1 MTSSSAQRLARVLIA
16 SVGAVYILIGLWY
29 FSVSPGY
36 GLAATVLIVAVAALH
51 FLTMR
56 AALRDERPPLFP
68 LTVALQA
75 VATYVPDLFLPSGWS
90 GVAAP
95 MLGGAVLVTL
105 PPRFGWPLVGLMT
118 VYAGAVIF
126 PYNPVVALFYGL
138 TVLLTSGMVHAL
150 VRLVRVTS
158 DLEQARAE
166 LAEAAVLRER
176 LRISRDLHDGLG
188 RSLTAIALKGDLAGR
203 LMDRDPAAARHEV
216 GELVRV
222 AREAAQDVR
231 QVARGYRELSLA
243 GEANRGAA
251 LLESAGVGCQ
261 VHLADVTLP
270 RAAEEALAWGVREAV
285 TNVLRHS
292 AATTC
297 TIATSRHAG
306 SVRLEVANDGVP
318 AAGEPSG
325 DGKDAAGGKP
335 SGDGKDA
342 AGDGSRENGKGPGGG
357 GPSGDGKAVPGGGLT
372 GLAERAAH
380 AGGTVDAGRTPAG
393 GFRLTMEVPA

>member
-16 SVGAVYILIGLWY
+16 SVGAVYVLIGLWY
-29 FSVSPGY
+29 YAVSPAY
-36 GLAATVLIVAVAALH
+36 GLLATLLIVAVAALH
-51 FLTMR
+51 FLNMR
-56 AALRDERPPLFP
+56 AALRDERPPLFA
-68 LTVALQA
+68 LVLALQA
-75 VATYVPDLFLPSGWS
+75 VATYAPDLFLPNGWS

-105 PPRFGWPLVGLMT
+105 PPRVGGPLVGLMT

-126 PYNPVVALFYGL
+126 PYNPVVALYYGL
-138 TVLLTSGMVHAL
+138 TVALTSGMVYAL

-203 LMDRDPAAARHEV
+203 LMERDPAAARDEV

-231 QVARGYRELSLA
+231 HVARGYREMSLA
-243 GEANRGAA
+243 GEADRGAA

-261 VHLADVTLP
+261 VHLADVPLP

-306 SVRLEVANDGVP
+306 CVRLEVTNDGVP
-318 AAGEPSG
+318 AGGEPRANGKSPSASGPSAGGNGSTGSRPSG
-325 DGKDAAGGKP
+325 DGNG
-335 SGDGKDA
+335 ST
-342 AGDGSRENGKGPGGG
+342 GSR
-357 GPSGDGKAVPGGGLT
+357 PSGDGKAVPGGGLT